1 MRQTLN
7 QRIPARKQATQK
19 FRHTLTGAEGVLVGM
34 VGDKLQVEITRAP
47 AGHPDWFGEVWAFRP
62 SEIGAFWVEIN

>member
-1 MRQTLN
+1 MRQSLN

-34 VGDKLQVEITRAP
+34 VDGKFQVEITRAP
-47 AGHPDWFGEVWAFRP
+47 AGHPKWFGEVWTFAP
-62 SEIGAFWVEIN
+62 DEIGTFWKEI